1 MTIGVK
7 LAIGSV
13 VLAGVMAYLAY
24 EGASTS
30 WQYYVTVDECVA
42 DADQLAGKRVR
53 VSGCVA
59 EGTLQVESHRRWASF
74 TLLGVEGNLPA
85 RCGGPLPDNLAEG
98 MEVVVEG
105 RLDGTQ
111 HLEGDKVLTRC
122 ASKYESK

>member
-30 WQYYVTVDECVA
+30 WQYYVTVDECLA
-42 DADQLAGKRVR
+42 DVDSLVGKRVR
-53 VSGCVA
+53 VSGRVA
-59 EGTLQVESHRRWASF
+59 AGSLHIDSHRRWADF
-74 TLLGVEGNLPA
+74 KLLGAQNELLT
-85 RCGGPLPDNLAEG
+85 RCGGPLPDNLSEE

-105 RLDGTQ
+105 RLDSAS
-111 HLEGDKVLTRC
+111 HLEGDQVLTRC